1 VLLKKTLV
9 AGTDPVALDA
19 YVAKAYWNMEVDALP
34 YLKMAAKRG
43 LGTYEF
49 EKVRTKVKKLA

>member
-1 VLLKKTLV
+1 
-9 AGTDPVALDA
+9 
-19 YVAKAYWNMEVDALP
+19 
-34 YLKMAAKRG
+34 LKMAAKRG